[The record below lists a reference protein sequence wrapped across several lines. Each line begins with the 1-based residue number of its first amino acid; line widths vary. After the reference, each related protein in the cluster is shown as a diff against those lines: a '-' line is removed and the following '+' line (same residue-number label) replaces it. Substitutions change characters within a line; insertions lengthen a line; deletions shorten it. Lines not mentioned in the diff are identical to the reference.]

1 MNEEMIRRINE
12 LAAKAKTPEGLTAEE
27 MQEREALRKEYI
39 RAFRENLRSQL
50 ERIDIENEDG
60 SVTSVRE
67 RHRQKYG
74 KTEWEN

>member
-12 LAAKAKTPEGLTAEE
+12 LAAKAKSPQGLTEE
-27 MQEREALRKEYI
+27 ELKERDVLRKEYI

-50 ERIDIENEDG
+50 ERIDIKNEDG
-60 SVTSVRE
+60 SVTSVSA

-74 KTEWEN
+74 KTEWES